1 MFDKKIAFLIFAAV
15 LITTG
20 IGSGYYFYSK
30 EINSENNKKSE
41 QLRIARNI
49 QNFAAGEN
57 WPANYNENAKTEKTT
72 ENTKMIYEYYYTQD
86 GITRRKEK
94 NLPPELINKNREIIE
109 NVFDEWSIVTF
120 NNDEIILRKEIYD
133 SETTNYILKDYK
145 GLIAVFYDVDDEEKL
160 KELTKTPVDTLPE
173 NERQLIKTGISI
185 TGNKNL
191 LKILQD
197 YES

>member
-1 MFDKKIAFLIFAAV
+1 MFDKKIAFMFFSAV

-20 IGSGYYFYSK
+20 IVSGYYFYNK
-30 EINSENNKKSE
+30 ETESEKNNKPE
-41 QLRIARNI
+41 QYRLARNI
-49 QNFAAGEN
+49 QNYAEQNKPEN
-57 WPANYNENAKTEKTT
+57 YEENKKTDKTS
-72 ENTKMIYEYYYTQD
+72 ENTKMIYEYYYSQD

-94 NLPPELINKNREIIE
+94 ELPPELINKNREIIE

-120 NNDEIILRKEIYD
+120 NNNEIVLRKEICD
-133 SETTNYILKDYK
+133 SETTDYIIKDYN
-145 GLIAVFYDVDDEEKL
+145 GVIAVFYDVDNEEKL
-160 KELTKTPVDTLPE
+160 KELTKTPVSTLPE
-173 NERQLIKTGISI
+173 NEQKLIKTGISI

>member
-1 MFDKKIAFLIFAAV
+1 MFDKKITFLIFAAI

-30 EINSENNKKSE
+30 EINSGSDKKNV
-41 QLRIARNI
+41 QLRLARNI
-49 QNFAAGEN
+49 QNLATGEN
-57 WPANYNENAKTEKTT
+57 WLANYNESAKTEKTT

-133 SETTNYILKDYK
+133 SETTNYILKDYN
-145 GLIAVFYDVDDEEKL
+145 GVIAVFYEVDDDEKL

-173 NERQLIKTGISI
+173 NERQLIKAGISI

>member
-1 MFDKKIAFLIFAAV
+1 MFDKKITFLIFAAI

-30 EINSENNKKSE
+30 EINSGSDKKNA
-41 QLRIARNI
+41 QLRLARNI
-49 QNFAAGEN
+49 QNLATGEN
-57 WPANYNENAKTEKTT
+57 WLANYNESAKTEKTT

-133 SETTNYILKDYK
+133 SETTNYILKDYN
-145 GLIAVFYDVDDEEKL
+145 GVIAVFYEVDDDEKL

-173 NERQLIKTGISI
+173 NERQLIKAGISI

>member
-15 LITTG
+15 LISTG

-30 EINSENNKKSE
+30 EINSGSDKKNA
-41 QLRIARNI
+41 QLRLARNI
-49 QNFAAGEN
+49 QNLATGEN
-57 WPANYNENAKTEKTT
+57 CLANYNDSAKTEKTT

-133 SETTNYILKDYK
+133 SETTNYILKDYN
-145 GLIAVFYDVDDEEKL
+145 GVIAVFYEVDDDEKL

-173 NERQLIKTGISI
+173 NERQLIKAGISI

>member
-173 NERQLIKTGISI
+173 NECQLIKTGISI